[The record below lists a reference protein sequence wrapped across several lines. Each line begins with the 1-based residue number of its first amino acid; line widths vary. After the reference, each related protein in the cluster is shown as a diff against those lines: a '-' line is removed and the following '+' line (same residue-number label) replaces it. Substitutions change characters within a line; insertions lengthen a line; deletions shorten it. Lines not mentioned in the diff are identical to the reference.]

1 MDDKMTVEITGF
13 DAEKHAEDM
22 TKRAKVYSDML
33 IHQASIVSE
42 KEYQKFLLERLERT
56 MVTSFVKLVTLTAI
70 LQLTERCFSS
80 SLRIHSMKRWN
91 T

>member
-13 DAEKHAEDM
+13 DAEKHVEDM

-42 KEYQKFLLERLERT
+42 KEYQNKPYPP
-56 MVTSFVKLVTLTAI
+56 
-70 LQLTERCFSS
+70 
-80 SLRIHSMKRWN
+80 
-91 T
+91 

>member
-33 IHQASIVSE
+33 IHQEEKCKFPIDRKRISE
-42 KEYQKFLLERLERT
+42 
-56 MVTSFVKLVTLTAI
+56 I
-70 LQLTERCFSS
+70 PP
-80 SLRIHSMKRWN
+80 
-91 T
+91 